1 MKKLIILD
9 GNALI
14 YRAFYALPPLKNKQG
29 KLTNAVY
36 GFTSILFRFIQELNP
51 DYLIATFDLEGPTFR
66 NLEYK
71 EYKAKR
77 VKAPQD
83 LYDQIPMVKEIV
95 KSLDIPIYE
104 KQGFE
109 ADDVIGTILQKTK
122 DEEIKKIIITGDLD
136 TLQLIDQ
143 KTEVYTP
150 KKGVKDMFV
159 YDQKAVK
166 ERFDLNPNQIIDLK
180 GLQGDS
186 SDNIPGVPSIGQ
198 KIAVG
203 LLKEFGSLEKLYKN
217 LEASDL
223 NPKLKARLL
232 EYKDLAFLSYK
243 LATIKKDVP
252 IDFDL
257 KKCEWGEY
265 DEKQVIKLLEE
276 LGFKSLINRL
286 SDLKNNE

>member
-51 DYLIATFDLEGPTFR
+51 DYLIATFDLQGPTFR

-83 LYDQIPMVKEIV
+83 LYDQIPMVKQV
-95 KSLDIPIYE
+95 VRSLNIPIYE

-109 ADDVIGTILQKTK
+109 ADDVIGTIVQKTK
-122 DEEIKKIIITGDLD
+122 DEQIKKIIITGDLD
-136 TLQLIDQ
+136 TLQLVDQ

-159 YDQKAVK
+159 YDEKAVK
-166 ERFDLNPNQIIDLK
+166 ERFDLKPKQIIDLK

-186 SDNIPGVPSIGQ
+186 SDNIPGVPSIGK
-198 KIAVG
+198 KIALD
-203 LLKEFGSLEKLYKN
+203 LLKQFNNLENLYKN

-223 NPKLKARLL
+223 NPKLKSRLL

-257 KKCEWGEY
+257 KKCEWGGY
-265 DEKQVIKLLEE
+265 NEKQVIKLLEE
-276 LGFKSLINRL
+276 FGFKSLINRF
-286 SDLKNNE
+286 SDLKNNG

>member
-36 GFTSILFRFIQELNP
+36 GFTSIVFRFIQELSP

-83 LYDQIPMVKEIV
+83 LYDQIPMVKEVV
-95 KSLDIPIYE
+95 KSLNIPIYE

-109 ADDVIGTILQKTK
+109 ADDVIGTIVEITK

-136 TLQLIDQ
+136 TLQLVDQ
-143 KTEVYTP
+143 KTEIYTP

-186 SDNIPGVPSIGQ
+186 SDNIPGVPNIGK
-198 KIAVG
+198 KIAVE
-203 LLKEFGSLEKLYKN
+203 LLKQFNSLENLYKN
-217 LEASDL
+217 LEVSDL
-223 NPKLKARLL
+223 KPKLKSRLL

-257 KKCEWGEY
+257 KKCEWGGY

-276 LGFKSLINRL
+276 FGFTSLINRL
-286 SDLKNNE
+286 PVLKNNE

>member
-83 LYDQIPMVKEIV
+83 LYDQIPMVKEV
-95 KSLDIPIYE
+95 VRSLNIPIYE

-109 ADDVIGTILQKTK
+109 ADDVIGTIVEITK

-136 TLQLIDQ
+136 TLQLVDQ
-143 KTEVYTP
+143 KTEIYTP

-198 KIAVG
+198 KTAID
-203 LLKEFGSLEKLYKN
+203 LLKQFSSLENLYKN
-217 LEASDL
+217 LETSDL
-223 NPKLKARLL
+223 KPKLKSRLL

-257 KKCEWGEY
+257 KKCEWGGY

-276 LGFKSLINRL
+276 FGFRSLINRL
-286 SDLKNNE
+286 PVLKNNE

>member
-36 GFTSILFRFIQELNP
+36 GFISIVFRFIQELNP

-66 NLEYK
+66 NLEFK

-83 LYDQIPMVKEIV
+83 LYDQIPMVKKVV
-95 KSLDIPIYE
+95 KSLNIPIYE

-109 ADDVIGTILQKTK
+109 ADDVIGTIVQKTK

-136 TLQLIDQ
+136 TLQLVDQ

-166 ERFDLNPNQIIDLK
+166 ERFDLKPKQIIDLK

-186 SDNIPGVPSIGQ
+186 SDNIPGVPSIGA
-198 KIAVG
+198 KTAVE
-203 LLKEFGSLEKLYKN
+203 LLKQFGSLEKLYKD
-217 LEASDL
+217 LEVSDL

-232 EYKDLAFLSYK
+232 EYKDLAFLSYN

-252 IDFDL
+252 IDFNL
-257 KKCEWGEY
+257 KKCEWGGY
-265 DEKQVIKLLEE
+265 NEKQVIKLLEE
-276 LGFKSLINRL
+276 LGFKSLIKRL
-286 SDLKNNE
+286 PSLL

>member
-36 GFTSILFRFIQELNP
+36 GFTSILFRFIQELSP

-83 LYDQIPMVKEIV
+83 LYDQIPMVKEVV
-95 KSLDIPIYE
+95 KSLNIPIYE

-109 ADDVIGTILQKTK
+109 ADDVIGTIVEITK

-136 TLQLIDQ
+136 TLQLVDQ
-143 KTEVYTP
+143 KTEIYTP

-186 SDNIPGVPSIGQ
+186 SDNIPGVPNIGK
-198 KIAVG
+198 KIAVE
-203 LLKEFGSLEKLYKN
+203 LLKQFNSLENLYKN
-217 LEASDL
+217 LEVSDL
-223 NPKLKARLL
+223 KPKLKSRLL

-257 KKCEWGEY
+257 KKCEWGGY

-276 LGFKSLINRL
+276 FGFTSLINRL
-286 SDLKNNE
+286 PVLKNNE

>member
-51 DYLIATFDLEGPTFR
+51 DYLIATFDLQGPTFR

-83 LYDQIPMVKEIV
+83 LYDQIPMVKEVV
-95 KSLDIPIYE
+95 KSLNIPIYE

-109 ADDVIGTILQKTK
+109 ADDVIGTIVQKTK
-122 DEEIKKIIITGDLD
+122 NEQIKNIIITGDLD
-136 TLQLIDQ
+136 TLQLVDQ

-159 YDQKAVK
+159 YDQKSVK
-166 ERFDLNPNQIIDLK
+166 ERFDLNPKQIIDLK

-186 SDNIPGVPSIGQ
+186 SDNIPGVPNIG
-198 KIAVG
+198 KKTAVG
-203 LLKEFGSLEKLYKN
+203 LLKQFGSLENLYKK

-223 NPKLKARLL
+223 NPKLKSRLL
-232 EYKDLAFLSYK
+232 EYKDLAFLSYN
-243 LATIKKDVP
+243 LATIKKNVP
-252 IDFDL
+252 IDFNL
-257 KKCEWGEY
+257 KKCEWGGY
-265 DEKQVIKLLEE
+265 KEKEVIKLLEE
-276 LGFKSLINRL
+276 LGFKSLIKRL
-286 SDLKNNE
+286 GML